1 MKICRNLRYSLEKL
15 MLGSDRENYNQLV
28 DSVVVGPA
36 NVTSSDVNM
45 VLGVNVEVYNRS
57 RKKRTE
63 LIESGDKPS
72 WLEKE
77 VNNTSGRS
85 QRLQS
90 LPNIS
95 QYGKR
100 KLSNAG
106 NRQGRATR
114 SLPNGSLGGSTGS
127 NNSLLRSALER
138 QFDMFSR
145 FGGSETQGNQIT
157 LTQSDKWLRQARV
170 IDSWNVTTID
180 TALAFRLMTDY

>member
-1 MKICRNLRYSLEKL
+1 
-15 MLGSDRENYNQLV
+15 MLSSDRDNYNQLV

-45 VLGVNVEVYNRS
+45 VLGVNAEVYNRS

-77 VNNTSGRS
+77 TSSGRS
-85 QRLQS
+85 QRLRS

-106 NRQGRATR
+106 YRQGRATR
-114 SLPNGSLGGSTGS
+114 SLPSGSLGGSTGG

-157 LTQSDKWLRQARV
+157 LTQSDKLLRQARV